1 MKQGILWLPRGQDS
15 MLLLL
20 GDGMIPGREV
30 RSYKPCGQKK
40 KTERERE
47 RETSKTPW
55 RQNQDDLDG
64 ETPKGRGYI
73 CMCG

>member
-15 MLLLL
+15 MLLLP

-30 RSYKPCGQKK
+30 RSYKPCGKKKKK

-47 RETSKTPW
+47 TETSKTP
-55 RQNQDDLDG
+55 
-64 ETPKGRGYI
+64 
-73 CMCG
+73 